1 MSKLTL
7 SGQFGFA
14 SIARTDEEQQ
24 FYADFYASV
33 EAETLRGKVMNIT
46 SYIDESLIN
55 LLRGF
60 LPNTAHAHKLL
71 VEMDSCL
78 SSIMNR
84 ANMAYA
90 LSLLRQ
96 REFVAIQCLAKIR
109 NEFAHNW
116 KQKDFEIDRIAKLVR
131 KFPEHYF
138 KDVDGTN
145 EAKYMFL
152 SAQIIQDLMH
162 REEYA
167 ANLRKNLPTEYKDI
181 FDYSLSERQTIL
193 RMKDSS

>member
-7 SGQFGFA
+7 SGQFGFM
-14 SIARTDEEQQ
+14 SVARTPEEQQ
-24 FYADFYASV
+24 FYSDFYASV

-46 SYIDESLIN
+46 SYIDESLIH
-55 LLRGF
+55 LLSEF
-60 LPNTAHAHKLL
+60 FPNTVHANKLL
-71 VEMDSCL
+71 TNMDSCI
-78 SSIMNR
+78 STIMDR

-96 REFVAIQCLAKIR
+96 REFDAIRCLAKIR

-116 KQKDFEIDRIAKLVR
+116 KQKDFEVDSIDRIVR

-138 KDVDGTN
+138 KCLDGTN

-167 ANLRKNLPTEYKDI
+167 AQLRKVLPTEYKDI
-181 FDYSLSERQTIL
+181 FDLSLEERQQIL
-193 RMKDSS
+193 RNDF

>member
-1 MSKLTL
+1 MSKSTL
-7 SGQFGFA
+7 SGQFAFVA
-14 SIARTDEEQQ
+14 VPRTDEEEQ
-24 FYADFYASV
+24 FYADFFASV

-46 SYIDESLIN
+46 SYIDESLIH
-55 LLRGF
+55 LLREF
-60 LPNTAHAHKLL
+60 LPNTEHTNKLL
-71 VEMDSCL
+71 TNMDSCL
-78 SSIMNR
+78 SSIMDR

-96 REFVAIQCLAKIR
+96 REFEAIRCLAKIR

-116 KQKDFEIDRIAKLVR
+116 KRKDFVADSIDKIVR

-138 KDVDGTN
+138 EFFDGTN

-152 SAQIIQDLMH
+152 SAQIIQSLMR

-167 ANLRKNLPTEYKDI
+167 AMLSKRLPTEYKD
-181 FDYSLSERQTIL
+181 FSDLSLEERQDIL
-193 RMKDSS
+193 RRNP